1 MLSEYIDMNN
11 SLPAL
16 SSEIVLRV
24 VEVLRF
30 FNTRTC
36 QLVLGAGAMQVSG
49 LKSIKAKHLALASQV
64 IDFTYTIIPE
74 TRRILFSKVPET
86 RKPLLSVEIDKV
98 AQDFRIHRD
107 EIYTKLVQIMRERLL
122 AHLHGLPKVV
132 EGWNR
137 PPDTNKQ
144 TKEFAWPLTREVGYL
159 HRVLS
164 ETLHEADVQAI
175 FRQVI
180 SIIHTQTSQTLTN
193 LEISSTEAKKRLK
206 LHVELILKC
215 IRSLPSDNANQSDI
229 PNWGQLDEF
238 FAEHF
243 REEEAGEAE

>member
-98 AQDFRIHRD
+98 AQVCF
-107 EIYTKLVQIMRERLL
+107 YLCLL
-122 AHLHGLPKVV
+122 AFVSLLL
-132 EGWNR
+132 
-137 PPDTNKQ
+137 Q
-144 TKEFAWPLTREVGYL
+144 L
-159 HRVLS
+159 
-164 ETLHEADVQAI
+164 
-175 FRQVI
+175 FRFW
-180 SIIHTQTSQTLTN
+180 
-193 LEISSTEAKKRLK
+193 
-206 LHVELILKC
+206 
-215 IRSLPSDNANQSDI
+215 RSLHI
-229 PNWGQLDEF
+229 
-238 FAEHF
+238 
-243 REEEAGEAE
+243 